1 MKRFF
6 TLTVLIAAVF
16 VPLLLRA
23 QVVIS
28 EIMYDPKE
36 ADASSGGE
44 WVEVL
49 NNSSDS
55 IDLTQSKF
63 FESDT
68 NHGITADGS
77 PEVPAGGFAVI
88 AKDTTVFKNF
98 FTHFSGLLFKASF
111 SLSDGE
117 TLSMKSSKDAAPSD
131 TVSYTSA
138 SGAKNDGNSLQ
149 KVGSDWKAAAPTPGA
164 ENQSGQTLNNSNN
177 SANSTA
183 GNTTTGTNGSTGNEQ
198 SVQHPVEQKI
208 FPQII
213 LDSETFITGAV
224 GEFSSKVL
232 GTEKKPIDNARCIWS
247 FGDGGTAEGSAVIH
261 TFLYPGD
268 YNVTLDAS
276 SGEFSSTDR
285 MTVHVIPSPLSISN
299 IKTGTDGFIEISN
312 SSNSEIS
319 ISNWML
325 AAGGKSF
332 VLPKNTT
339 ILGKHSSIF
348 PSQITGLLADRD
360 VKLLYQNGTVG
371 ALYNPAISIET
382 RKITQTP
389 KTEITVAKS
398 VVKTTSVNQ
407 KSTVTEIPIA
417 QTAAVIQTS
426 ATNDAPAQKKSSWI
440 WLLGLFVIIG
450 GSIASL
456 PFLRKKD
463 SIDEIKIID

>member
-1 MKRFF
+1 MKRIFYF
-6 TLTVLIAAVF
+6 SAIFLTVIVPFSVF
-16 VPLLLRA
+16 ANVR
-23 QVVIS
+23 IS
-28 EIMYDPKE
+28 EIMYDV
-36 ADASSGGE
+36 SGSDSGRE

-49 NNSSDS
+49 NDGSES
-55 IDLTQSKF
+55 IDLTSWKF
-63 FESDT
+63 FEANT
-68 NHGITADGS
+68 NHGLTAVGEKNI
-77 PEVPAGGFAVI
+77 PVGGYAIIVEDKEKFLV
-88 AKDTTVFKNF
+88 DWSN
-98 FTHFSGLLFKASF
+98 FSGQIFESSF
-111 SLSDGE
+111 SLSNTGE
-117 TLSMKSSKDAAPSD
+117 VIGLKNDMELIDQVTYSSGQ
-131 TVSYTSA
+131 
-138 SGAKNDGNSLQ
+138 GANGDGNSLQ
-149 KVGSDWKAAAPTPGA
+149 KMGSDWKAASPTPGA
-164 ENQSGQTLNNSNN
+164 ENQAGQTSNN
-177 SANSTA
+177 VGNSTNTTA
-183 GNTTTGTNGSTGNEQ
+183 GNTTTGTNSSTSSEQ
-198 SVQHPVEQKI
+198 STQRPIEQKI

-213 LDSETFITGAV
+213 LNSQTFITGAV

-247 FGDGGTAEGSAVIH
+247 FGDGGTAEGPAVIH

-268 YNVTLDAS
+268 YSVTLDAS
-276 SGEFSSTDR
+276 SGEFSSSDR
-285 MTVHVIPSPLSISN
+285 ITVHVIDSPLSISN
-299 IKTGTDGFIEISN
+299 IKTGADGFIEISN

-319 ISNWML
+319 ISNWTL
-325 AAGGKSF
+325 ATGGKSF

-348 PSQITGLLADRD
+348 PSQITGLSAGTD

-371 ALYNPAISIET
+371 ALYNSAISIET
-382 RKITQTP
+382 RKIIQTP
-389 KTEITVAKS
+389 KTEITAAKS

-426 ATNDAPAQKKSSWI
+426 ATNDAPAQKKSLWI